1 MHSPTSTTSR
11 TSRRRSGRTS
21 PQRGRTTLPASHAL
35 LPEGE
40 EIEAQAIVCRTLVA
54 SCERALFELRCSL
67 GRASEPSEVRAGLR
81 ATELL
86 ESVLSGWRE
95 TLALLNYPFRS

>member
-11 TSRRRSGRTS
+11 TSRRRSERTS
-21 PQRGRTTLPASHAL
+21 PHARRGTLPASPAL

-54 SCERALFELRCSL
+54 GCERALFELRCSL
-67 GRASEPSEVRAGLR
+67 GRASEPPEVRAGLR
-81 ATELL
+81 AAELL
-86 ESVLSGWRE
+86 ESVLSGWCE
-95 TLALLNYPFRS
+95 TLALLNDPVRS